1 MKYRRTDKGQ
11 PLASVTVYAIIQF
24 KLLHRS
30 MLEYIRFVCNL
41 TFNSIHILAHF
52 GCAIEFTL
60 AILYCPI
67 TGCLSNGIHYGRG
80 ERHYI
85 WSVVLVALGTV
96 FLNDLL
102 FSIGPKP
109 SAVVA
114 GIFQKYIIVDAIYMP
129 TQESINTASLFLYA
143 YAILTLCTLCRTHI
157 NTNNDNHHD
166 SKQNKCH
173 CK

>member
-11 PLASVTVYAIIQF
+11 HLASVTVYAIIQF

-30 MLEYIRFVCNL
+30 MLECIRFECNL

-67 TGCLSNGIHYGRG
+67 TGCLSNGSHDGRG

-85 WSVVLVALGTV
+85 GSVVLVALGTI

-129 TQESINTASLFLYA
+129 TQESINIYGISIFVCVCYTYPVPHP
-143 YAILTLCTLCRTHI
+143 YHYPVPYPY
-157 NTNNDNHHD
+157 
-166 SKQNKCH
+166 QYE
-173 CK
+173 